1 MKFITL
7 GKLMDILQSYKDNF
21 GEDIP
26 VLLSDKNSPDSL
38 TNLIGAYVIDI
49 VDQETDESQE
59 VILLCN
65 MEEDELTSDPGFDF
79 SDDEEK
85 ESDEVFHED
94 DSKVS
99 LSHSQTC

>member
-49 VDQETDESQE
+49 ADQETDESQE

-85 ESDEVFHED
+85 ESEEVFYED
-94 DSKVS
+94 D
-99 LSHSQTC
+99 

>member
-7 GKLMDILQSYKDNF
+7 GRLMDILQSYKDNF

-79 SDDEEK
+79 SDDEEGDP
-85 ESDEVFHED
+85 EEVFYED
-94 DSKVS
+94 D
-99 LSHSQTC
+99 

>member
-79 SDDEEK
+79 SDDEE
-85 ESDEVFHED
+85 EEHED
-94 DSKVS
+94 YED
-99 LSHSQTC
+99 T

>member
-7 GKLMDILQSYKDNF
+7 GKLMDILQSYKENF

-49 VDQETDESQE
+49 MDPETDESQE

-65 MEEDELTSDPGFDF
+65 MEEDELVNDPGFDF
-79 SDDEEK
+79 SDDEEE
-85 ESDEVFHED
+85 ESEEGFYED
-94 DSKVS
+94 D
-99 LSHSQTC
+99 

>member
-7 GKLMDILQSYKDNF
+7 GKLIDILQSYKDNF

-85 ESDEVFHED
+85 ESEEIFYED
-94 DSKVS
+94 D
-99 LSHSQTC
+99 

>member
-7 GKLMDILQSYKDNF
+7 GKLIDILQSYKDNF

-85 ESDEVFHED
+85 ESEKVFYED
-94 DSKVS
+94 D
-99 LSHSQTC
+99 

>member
-1 MKFITL
+1 MIKYITL
-7 GKLMDILQSYKDNF
+7 EKLLDILQSYKENF

-38 TNLIGAYVIDI
+38 TNLVGAYVIDI
-49 VDQETDESQE
+49 VEQETDESQE

-79 SDDEEK
+79 SDDEEE
-85 ESDEVFHED
+85 ESEEVFYED
-94 DSKVS
+94 D
-99 LSHSQTC
+99 

>member
-21 GEDIP
+21 GQDIP

-85 ESDEVFHED
+85 ESEEVFYED
-94 DSKVS
+94 D
-99 LSHSQTC
+99 